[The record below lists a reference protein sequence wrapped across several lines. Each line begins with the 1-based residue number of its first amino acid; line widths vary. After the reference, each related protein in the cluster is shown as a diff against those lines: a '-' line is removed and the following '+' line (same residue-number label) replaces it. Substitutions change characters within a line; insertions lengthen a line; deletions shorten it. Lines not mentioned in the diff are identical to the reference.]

1 MNREARISTHL
12 ERTQVHNWINDPKG
26 NSEHS
31 KKILQAIEQ
40 RLLLKIKREREI
52 QEQGRLTEFKNMIV
66 EAKHSLEEMEM
77 IP

>member
-1 MNREARISTHL
+1 MIPRE
-12 ERTQVHNWINDPKG
+12 TQSIP
-26 NSEHS
+26 

-40 RLLLKIKREREI
+40 KLLLKIKREREI
-52 QEQGRLTEFKNMIV
+52 QEQERLTEFKNMIV